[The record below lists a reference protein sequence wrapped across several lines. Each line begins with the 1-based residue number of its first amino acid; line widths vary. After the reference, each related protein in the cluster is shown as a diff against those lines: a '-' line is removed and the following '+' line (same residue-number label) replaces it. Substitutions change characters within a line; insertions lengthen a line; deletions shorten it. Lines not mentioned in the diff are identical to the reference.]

1 MSHFC
6 HVPTAVFLR
15 LAVLAFLACI
25 AVLVYQYA
33 AYFKG
38 LPREVETLTSI
49 IVLVY
54 AQPCLQTLYMGSA
67 DITHASLV
75 MRLAPTLRNYKSKR
89 STCSPCIHFFYMKMG
104 LNNDDQR

>member
-54 AQPCLQTLYMGSA
+54 AQLCLQTLYMGLA
-67 DITHASLV
+67 DITHVSLV

-89 STCSPCIHFFYMKMG
+89 STCSPCIHFCYRKIS
-104 LNNDDQR
+104 LNNNDQR